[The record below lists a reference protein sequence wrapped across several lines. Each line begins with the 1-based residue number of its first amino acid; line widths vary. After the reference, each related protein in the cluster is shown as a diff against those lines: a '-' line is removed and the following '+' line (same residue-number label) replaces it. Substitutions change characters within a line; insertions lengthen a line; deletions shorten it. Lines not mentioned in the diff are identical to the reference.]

1 MDMHDDP
8 HGAASETKAPP
19 LKASALP
26 KKSQIAILVAI
37 LVIAGAAAFFRLPG
51 LGGKPEEKAA
61 EEPAVTTDGKT
72 VTLTERQWGTVKI
85 QPVAASVF
93 QDAEET
99 DGKIAVDDD
108 LTTPIFSPYSGHVT
122 RLIAR
127 AGDVVKVGDPLIAI
141 QATELAQAQN
151 DLVSG
156 AAAVKVARAQL
167 VLAQT
172 NEKRQHALYL
182 AQGAALKD
190 WQQSQVDLAT
200 AQGGLNSALI
210 ALAAVH
216 NRLHILGK
224 SEEDIAAIE
233 AAPDLL
239 KVDSDTPVP
248 APIAGTIVQR
258 QVGLGQNIISAASGA
273 QNPIFLIGDMSKVW
287 LIANVREGDAPS
299 MHVGDAVEV
308 KVLAYP
314 GKTFKA
320 RLTYVAAMIDP
331 NTHRLPVRAEV
342 ENPDGE
348 LKPEMFANFR
358 IVTSSDASAPG
369 VPKDAIVFEGSEAHV
384 WVADP
389 SKKTLEIRPI
399 QIGHIRDNLVEVKSG
414 LKEGEQIVT
423 AGAVFIDRAASG
435 E

>member
-1 MDMHDDP
+1 MDLHEDP
-8 HGAASETKAPP
+8 HGAPADTKATPI
-19 LKASALP
+19 KASGLP
-26 KKSQIAILVAI
+26 KKSQVAILVAI

-51 LGGKPEEKAA
+51 L
-61 EEPAVTTDGKT
+61 
-72 VTLTERQWGTVKI
+72 
-85 QPVAASVF
+85 
-93 QDAEET
+93 
-99 DGKIAVDDD
+99 
-108 LTTPIFSPYSGHVT
+108 
-122 RLIAR
+122 
-127 AGDVVKVGDPLIAI
+127 VVKVGDPLIAI

-151 DLVSG
+151 DLVAA
-156 AAAVKVARAQL
+156 AAAVKIAKAQL

-200 AQGGLNSALI
+200 AQGGLNSAQI

-224 SEEDIAAIE
+224 SEEEIAAIE

-239 KVDSDTPVP
+239 KVDADTPVP

-258 QVGLGQNIISAASGA
+258 QVGLGQNIISAAAGA
-273 QNPIFLIGDMSKVW
+273 QSPVFLIGDMSKVW

-308 KVLAYP
+308 KVLAWP
-314 GKTFKA
+314 NKTFKA
-320 RLTYVAAMIDP
+320 HLTYVAAMIDP

-358 IVTSSDASAPG
+358 IVTGGDASAPG
-369 VPKDAIVFEGSEAHV
+369 VPKEAIVFEGSEAHV
-384 WVADP
+384 WVADA

-399 QIGHIRDNLVEVKSG
+399 EIGHIRGNLVEVKGG